1 MRGLETED
9 TPSDVEGEEMELTVD
24 REGNLLFTE
33 FAILTLFVE
42 SDGTLATGI
51 GDIE

>member
-1 MRGLETED
+1 METED
-9 TPSDVEGEEMELTVD
+9 TLSDVEGEEIELTVD
-24 REGNLLFTE
+24 REENLVLTE
-33 FAILTLFVE
+33 FVILTLFVE